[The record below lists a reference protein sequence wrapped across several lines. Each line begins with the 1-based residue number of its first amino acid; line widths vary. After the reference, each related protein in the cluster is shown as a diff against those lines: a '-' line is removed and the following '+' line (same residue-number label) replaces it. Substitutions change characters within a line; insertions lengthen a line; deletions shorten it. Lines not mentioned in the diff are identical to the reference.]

1 VLDSMINSFDKHGA
15 EVKTVIKLVAQKFD
29 ISRRLA
35 RTVILWRKAMTK
47 SSKKVKDDPKVPDKE
62 EKSKIPDEK
71 LAKLSN

>member
-1 VLDSMINSFDKHGA
+1 VLDSMINSFDKHRA
-15 EVKTVIKLVAQKFD
+15 EGKTVIKLVAQKFD

-47 SSKKVKDDPKVPDKE
+47 SSQKVKDDPKVPDKD

-71 LAKLSN
+71 LAKLAN